1 MTTRKSRKIVIQ
13 ITIILAF
20 IFSLVIAYS
29 ARGTG
34 MSSMLLIFMAGLQ
47 VIVLLSILYVLE
59 TVIEII
65 EVK

>member
-1 MTTRKSRKIVIQ
+1 
-13 ITIILAF
+13 
-20 IFSLVIAYS
+20 
-29 ARGTG
+29 

-65 EVK
+65 EAK